1 MIKNLHKLSDLTCT
15 QFKSTILLSSTLLLL
30 GGYAAA
36 QNKVDP
42 RFEQLIKQKKSN
54 QLSKINSEAFNTEN
68 QLSTSTIVLPNGQS
82 EELYHAIIYTNSVGT
97 LRA

>member
-36 QNKVDP
+36 QNKVDT
-42 RFEQLIKQKKSN
+42 RFEQLIKQK
-54 QLSKINSEAFNTEN
+54 
-68 QLSTSTIVLPNGQS
+68 
-82 EELYHAIIYTNSVGT
+82 
-97 LRA
+97 